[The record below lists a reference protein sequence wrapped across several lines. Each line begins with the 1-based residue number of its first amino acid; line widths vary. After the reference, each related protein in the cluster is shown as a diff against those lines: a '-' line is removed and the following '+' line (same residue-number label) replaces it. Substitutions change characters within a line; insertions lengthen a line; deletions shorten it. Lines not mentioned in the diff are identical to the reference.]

1 MPDLKGSPPLTRGIP
16 FFGMYVCVHVGFT
29 PAHAGNTVFKPLF
42 QLAPKVH
49 PRSRGEY
56 RYRNVCKVW
65 KRGSPPLTRGIPN
78 NGQALMAK
86 MRFTPAHAGNTIK
99 AAAKHFSYFAA
110 ASLSSMYPEH
120 YLILF
125 LRITLPLITTLWIS
139 LVPSKIWKIFAS
151 RISFS
156 TG

>member
-1 MPDLKGSPPLTRGIP
+1 MKVRLPQNRKNVLQQPLCSGKDEEVT
-16 FFGMYVCVHVGFT
+16 FMLDESAVGLS
-29 PAHAGNTVFKPLF
+29 VE
-42 QLAPKVH
+42 QD
-49 PRSRGEY
+49 
-56 RYRNVCKVW
+56 
-65 KRGSPPLTRGIPN
+65 
-78 NGQALMAK
+78 
-86 MRFTPAHAGNTIK
+86 
-99 AAAKHFSYFAA
+99 FSYFAA

>member
-29 PAHAGNTVFKPLF
+29 PAHAGNTASSEIASTKPR
-42 QLAPKVH
+42 VH

-56 RYRNVCKVW
+56 GYATYEQYKAA
-65 KRGSPPLTRGIPN
+65 GSPPLTRGI
-78 NGQALMAK
+78 QAFSQSLVNTPG
-86 MRFTPAHAGNTIK
+86 FTPAHAGNTP
-99 AAAKHFSYFAA
+99 YQTVT
-110 ASLSSMYPEH
+110 
-120 YLILF
+120 ILPAWVHP
-125 LRITLPLITTLWIS
+125 RS
-139 LVPSKIWKIFAS
+139 RGEYSKIWKIFAS